1 MTFGNRENKFDKLG
15 DLKEQLHKQLYSVE
29 ENI

>member
-1 MTFGNRENKFDKLG
+1 MSFGNKENKFEKLG
-15 DLKEQLHKQLYSVE
+15 DLKEQLHKQLDSVE